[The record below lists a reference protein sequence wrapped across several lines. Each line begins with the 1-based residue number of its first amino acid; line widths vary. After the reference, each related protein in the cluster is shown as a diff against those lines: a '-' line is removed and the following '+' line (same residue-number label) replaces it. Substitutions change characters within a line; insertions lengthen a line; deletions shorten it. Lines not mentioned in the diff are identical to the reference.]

1 MNWALTPLSWIYG
14 GAVRAR
20 LWGYE
25 HGWARVYALGRPVIS
40 VGNLT
45 AGGTGKTPLVIA
57 IGEALLARGV
67 GVTVLSRGYRGRAE
81 RAGAMASDGQGS
93 AAPAWEDV
101 GDEPALIAG
110 RLPGAAVIVGANRV
124 AAWRR
129 FAAALPAGV
138 VILDDGFQHLA
149 IAREENLV
157 LWDATEPVDRS
168 ALLPSGRLR
177 EPWSALSRATAVVIT
192 RVEQAE
198 ASAVEA
204 AARRVREQRKDLLL
218 FFARFEPRCVVEV
231 ATGKTE
237 PLDRLD
243 AARVL
248 AAAGVGRC
256 ESFTALLTRSG
267 ARVVDAIRFPDHHPY
282 RREDVDRVIGRARQ
296 AGADLILTTEKDA
309 VKLDRLVSPGESVWA
324 VRLDVRIEPRGPWDA
339 MLDRLAARIPAP
351 G

>member
-1 MNWALTPLSWIYG
+1 MRRVLTPLSWVYA

-25 HGWARVYALGRPVIS
+25 RGWKRVHTLGRPVIS
-40 VGNLT
+40 VGNVT
-45 AGGTGKTPLVIA
+45 AGWTGKTPLVIA

-81 RAGAMASDGQGS
+81 RAGALASDGQGS
-93 AAPAWEDV
+93 AAPTWEDV

-168 ALLPSGRLR
+168 ALLPWGRR
-177 EPWSALSRATAVVIT
+177 RAACGSSEKTSRFFSRDSSRAAWS
-192 RVEQAE
+192 RWPPG
-198 ASAVEA
+198 
-204 AARRVREQRKDLLL
+204 RRSRS
-218 FFARFEPRCVVEV
+218 V
-231 ATGKTE
+231 AW
-237 PLDRLD
+237 
-243 AARVL
+243 
-248 AAAGVGRC
+248 
-256 ESFTALLTRSG
+256 TRSG
-267 ARVVDAIRFPDHHPY
+267 CWPQPEWVASNR
-282 RREDVDRVIGRARQ
+282 
-296 AGADLILTTEKDA
+296 
-309 VKLDRLVSPGESVWA
+309 SP
-324 VRLDVRIEPRGPWDA
+324 P
-339 MLDRLAARIPAP
+339 
-351 G
+351 

>member
-1 MNWALTPLSWIYG
+1 
-14 GAVRAR
+14 
-20 LWGYE
+20 
-25 HGWARVYALGRPVIS
+25 VIS

-57 IGEALLARGV
+57 IGEGLLARGV
-67 GVTVLSRGYRGRAE
+67 GVTVLSRGYRAGAE
-81 RAGAMASDGQGS
+81 RTGALASDGRGS
-93 AAPAWEDV
+93 AILAWEEI
-101 GDEPALIAG
+101 GDEPALIA
-110 RLPGAAVIVGANRV
+110 RRVPGAAVIVGANRV

-129 FAAALPAGV
+129 FAGALPPGV

-198 ASAVEA
+198 AGAVEA
-204 AARRVREQRKDLLL
+204 AVRRVRGQRSDLPL
-218 FFARFEPRCVVEV
+218 FFARFEPRCVVDI

-237 PLDRLD
+237 PLDRLH
-243 AARVL
+243 AARVV
-248 AAAGVGRC
+248 AAAGVGRF
-256 ESFTALLTRSG
+256 ESFTALLTRAG

-282 RREDVDRVIGRARQ
+282 RREDVDRVLGRARR
-296 AGADLILTTEKDA
+296 AEADLIATTEKDA
-309 VKLDRLVSPGESVWA
+309 VKLERLVGTGESVWA
-324 VRLDVRIEPRGPWDA
+324 VRLEVRIEPQAPWDA
-339 MLDRLAARIPAP
+339 MLDRLAARISAP
-351 G
+351 V